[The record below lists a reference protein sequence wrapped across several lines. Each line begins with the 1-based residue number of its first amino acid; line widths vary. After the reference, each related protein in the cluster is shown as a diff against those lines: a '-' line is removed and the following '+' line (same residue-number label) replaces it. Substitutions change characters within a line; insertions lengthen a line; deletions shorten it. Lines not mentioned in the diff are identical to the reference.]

1 MYQGV
6 APVPQQVPEPAG
18 GPPLHIVVPAAFA
31 GLVVALRAG
40 RMIKKNMGGGSRLE
54 ERGFKKGGVADDRAY
69 AQAIKGMRRIQYDE
83 LSPEQIEAARRRRRR
98 EVEKDALPLDLEQI
112 ELPENH
118 PFAVKKRLAPEE
130 EALQRS
136 RLSARRGLS
145 AEDMRKLREQQAL
158 ADQMDA
164 EEEARQA
171 ARRTRG

>member
-1 MYQGV
+1 MYQGI
-6 APVPQQVPEPAG
+6 APVPQQLPEPAG
-18 GPPLHIVVPAAFA
+18 GPPLHIAVPAALA

-40 RMIKKNMGGGSRLE
+40 RMLKKRMGGGSRLE

-98 EVEKDALPLDLEQI
+98 EVEKDAAPLDLEQI